1 MRRLTTSEPGR
12 WGGIKDE
19 AGDRTDSGC
28 LEQLRE
34 EQGAE
39 IVRSVICDNQAVG
52 SEVGASIV
60 FKVAKWWFTLR
71 CEHVLTE
78 ESLSDSRQWAIGI
91 ERQV

>member
-1 MRRLTTSEPGR
+1 
-12 WGGIKDE
+12 
-19 AGDRTDSGC
+19 
-28 LEQLRE
+28 
-34 EQGAE
+34 
-39 IVRSVICDNQAVG
+39 VICDNQAVG